1 MKLKLNKK
9 KMKSLSSDKV
19 TVPANMTPKIAGGQ
33 QEAFWSIDLDDRAW
47 SRCRCWLK

>member
-19 TVPANMTPKIAGGQ
+19 TVPANMTPKVVGGQ
-33 QEAFWSIDLDDRAW
+33 QVAFWSIDLEERAR
-47 SRCRCWLK
+47 SLCACWLK